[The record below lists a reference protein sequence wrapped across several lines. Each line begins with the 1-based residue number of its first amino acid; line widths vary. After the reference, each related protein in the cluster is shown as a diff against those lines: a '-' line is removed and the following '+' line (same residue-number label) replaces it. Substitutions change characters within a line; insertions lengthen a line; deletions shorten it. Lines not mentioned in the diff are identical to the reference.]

1 MNLNLGETSL
11 MKAAWT
17 GNDQVVKLLLEN
29 GADVNAEDSHGN
41 FHNLARSL
49 NRFQDKLNKYL
60 QNNAFSDFL

>member
-29 GADVNAEDSHGN
+29 GADVNAEDNSGN
-41 FHNLARSL
+41 FHNLARS
-49 NRFQDKLNKYL
+49 
-60 QNNAFSDFL
+60 